1 MSIFIFKKSWGKANG
16 KWKVGESCSASERQ
30 RVEETEFAEKKKK
43 YEQHQQ
49 VSLTYFNVFKIR

>member
-1 MSIFIFKKSWGKANG
+1 MGSGRWAKAALHQ
-16 KWKVGESCSASERQ
+16 KDR
-30 RVEETEFAEKKKK
+30 RVEETEFAEKKK